1 MKRQSDEFE
10 KNEQLNDDERKD
22 SVDNSVQG
30 NSKEDAQKSL
40 FDDALFGVEATE
52 TNGYRSSDSER
63 HHSHSHGSHGHSSHK
78 HHSHR
83 HHSRKKKMP
92 TFAKVLLSLLSIF
105 LVFAIVVTATFFS
118 LRSSGKKDLQPADVS
133 EITIGDTVDY
143 NGHKYVY
150 NENIV
155 TIAFLGIDKEN
166 FGLENE
172 KVGTAGQSDTDM
184 LCVIDTATGKAT
196 LISIPRETMVDID
209 IYSTAGA
216 FIKTENKQLCLAY
229 AYGDGGHKSC
239 QNTLD
244 AISRIFYEI
253 PIEKYFALDIE
264 GIPALNDAIG
274 GVTVTSLYDF
284 KEYGIKKGDEVKIK
298 GDFAEVYVRHR
309 DMDSADA
316 SLNRLERQKQYIKAA
331 ASKVASSVKKDFSVI
346 SSLYSTATKY
356 STTNISLSDVT
367 YLATVLLSKGI
378 ASYDTESVQGKMK
391 TIKTDR
397 PEVVNAAFYPDEQA
411 LYELVL
417 RVFYT
422 QID

>member
-10 KNEQLNDDERKD
+10 NNKQINDNENAKDLNGAIQSENAKTESD
-22 SVDNSVQG
+22 SI
-30 NSKEDAQKSL
+30 
-40 FDDALFGVEATE
+40 FDDALFTSEST
-52 TNGYRSSDSER
+52 SSNNR
-63 HHSHSHGSHGHSSHK
+63 HHSDTHSHHSD
-78 HHSHR
+78 R
-83 HHSRKKKMP
+83 QKKKMP
-92 TFAKVLLSLLSIF
+92 TAAKVLLSIF
-105 LVFAIVVTATFFS
+105 CVFLALAVVVTATFFS
-118 LRSSGKKDLQPADVS
+118 LRQSGKKDLQPADVS
-133 EITIGDTVDY
+133 EITIGDTVEY
-143 NGHKYVY
+143 NGHRYIY

-155 TIAFLGIDKEN
+155 TVAFLGIDKEN

-184 LCVIDTATGKAT
+184 LGVIDTQTGKAT

-216 FIKTENKQLCLAY
+216 FIKTEEKQLCLAY
-229 AYGDGGHKSC
+229 AYGDGKHKSC

-253 PIEKYFALDIE
+253 PIEKYFALE
-264 GIPALNDAIG
+264 LKGIPAINDAIG

-309 DMDSADA
+309 DMDSVEA
-316 SLNRLERQKQYIKAA
+316 SLNRLERQKQYVKAA
-331 ASKVASSVKKDFSVI
+331 ATKVASSVTKDFSTL
-346 SSLYSTATKY
+346 SSLYSTASEY
-356 STTNISLSDVT
+356 STTNLSISDVT
-367 YLATVLLSKGI
+367 YLATILISKGI
-378 ASYDTESVQGKMK
+378 TSYDSESVQGEMK
-391 TIKTDR
+391 SVKTDT
-397 PEVVNAAFYPDEQA
+397 PDIVNAAFYPDEQA